1 MAAAAW
7 ADDITI
13 SIGADSFRYQ
23 SDGIPDHTLPDAYV
37 VPNNPGSSPIAN
49 LPVSEFSVHQP
60 GPATARP
67 RNSPATQQPGPA
79 TARNGSAGP
88 AACPIS
94 RQPGPGPRI
103 PGKTRFHRQGFVL

>member
-67 RNSPATQQPGPA
+67 RNSPPPQ